1 MSLAE
6 PAIATS
12 NMKKMKVADLKLT
25 GRGKNKGEKVAQFFE
40 KNKMRVNWV
49 MAVNTF
55 FLNIIPYVY
64 TTLRR

>member
-40 KNKMRVNWV
+40 KIGKVSGSELLYISV
-49 MAVNTF
+49 K
-55 FLNIIPYVY
+55 
-64 TTLRR
+64 